1 MASAGQRRHYVTLTT
16 RSKNPVTFTPPD
28 LWVRLVPAAPGALDE
43 RVNVFTVDAPYHAQ
57 VDTHTVLNYGTR
69 QLLVKGVQNVDEENV
84 DMVLFCEEVK
94 TPA

>member
-16 RSKNPVTFTPPD
+16 RSKNAVTFVPPD
-28 LWVRLVPAAPGALDE
+28 LWVRLVPSAPGAFDE
-43 RVNVFTVDAPYHAQ
+43 RVNVFTVESPYHAQ
-57 VDTHTVLNYGTR
+57 VDTHTVLNYEGR
-69 QLLVKGVQNVDEENV
+69 QLLVKGVQVVDEKNV